1 MFDRSRSVRGD
12 ILRSWP
18 LDAMQGIGES
28 SFCYVMC
35 IIRAKSDELSMNGVV
50 IVCAD
55 TCRMKCEVD
64 RTRLSCEVCRDAVCG
79 EAWLKQAFS
88 LLPQLVRHVVAQ
100 HEL

>member
-12 ILRSWP
+12 ISRSWP

-28 SFCYVMC
+28 SFCYAMC
-35 IIRAKSDELSMNGVV
+35 IIRAKSDELSMNGVI

-55 TCRMKCEVD
+55 ISGMKCEVD
-64 RTRLSCEVCRDAVCG
+64 KTRLSSCKDAVCG